1 MINICVQKGN
11 MKTKNY
17 LILFINNGVG
27 PGGMSYCLI
36 SHLILLYLTQS
47 IFIKTK
53 VEGGD
58 RFSKIFTYFSSLIKI
73 LSYFL

>member
-27 PGGMSYCLI
+27 PGGMSYHLI
-36 SHLILLYLTQS
+36 SHLNFNS
-47 IFIKTK
+47 IISHPIHFYQ
-53 VEGGD
+53 D
-58 RFSKIFTYFSSLIKI
+58 
-73 LSYFL
+73 